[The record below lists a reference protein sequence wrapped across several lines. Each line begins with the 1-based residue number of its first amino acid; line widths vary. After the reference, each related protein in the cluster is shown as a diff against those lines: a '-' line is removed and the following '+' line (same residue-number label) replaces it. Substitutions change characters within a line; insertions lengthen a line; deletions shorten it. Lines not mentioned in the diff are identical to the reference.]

1 MLGNWSLGSYF
12 KEESIKMSYDLLVNY
27 LNIPKEKLS
36 VTCFKGDEDSERDL
50 EAAEIWKKQGIAEEN
65 IYFFG
70 KDDNWW
76 IAGDSRTLWTRY
88 RNIL

>member
-1 MLGNWSLGSYF
+1 MNKYEIMF
-12 KEESIKMSYDLLVNY
+12 IVR
-27 LNIPKEKLS
+27 P
-36 VTCFKGDEDSERDL
+36 DL

>member
-1 MLGNWSLGSYF
+1 MLGNWSLGAYF

-36 VTCFKGDEDSERDL
+36 VTCFAGDGDSERDL

>member
-1 MLGNWSLGSYF
+1 MLGNWSLGAYF
-12 KEESIKMSYDLLVNY
+12 KEESIKMSYGLLVNY
-27 LNIPKEKLS
+27 LKIPKEKLS
-36 VTCFKGDEDSERDL
+36 VTCFAGDEDSARDL

-76 IAGDSRTLWTRY
+76 IAGESRTLWTRY